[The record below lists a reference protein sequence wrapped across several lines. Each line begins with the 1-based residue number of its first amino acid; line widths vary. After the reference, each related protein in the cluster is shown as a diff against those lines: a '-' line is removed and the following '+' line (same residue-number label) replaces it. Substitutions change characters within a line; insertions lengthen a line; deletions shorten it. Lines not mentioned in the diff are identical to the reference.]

1 MSNRLENKI
10 AIVTGGSAGIGAAT
24 AIRMAEEGATVVVF
38 GRREEPL
45 QAVVDKITSQGGKA
59 AYKVVDVSDEKTFV
73 SAIDA
78 VAKEFGKLDVMVNNA
93 ASYTWGGITEMSTE
107 DWHANF
113 TTTVDGTFWGTRQAM
128 RLMQENGGSIVNIS
142 SICGTF
148 GTAWMAGY
156 SAAKA
161 AITNFSRAAA
171 SEGALSNIRCN
182 VVIPGVI
189 ETDAT
194 ADMLSDEKSR
204 ENTAKL
210 IPMKRVGTATELA
223 NAVLFLASDES
234 SYITGASIPVD
245 GGRSSDLHT
254 AME

>member
-1 MSNRLENKI
+1 MTKRLENKV

-24 AIRMAEEGATVVVF
+24 AVRMAEEGATVVVF

-45 QAVVDKITSQGGKA
+45 KAVVAKISAQGGKA
-59 AYKVVDVSDEKTFV
+59 AYKVVDVSDEQTFV
-73 SAIDA
+73 DAIDA
-78 VAKEFGKLDVMVNNA
+78 VAKEYGKLDVMVNNA
-93 ASYTWGGITEMSTE
+93 ASYTWGGITEMSTA

-113 TTTVDGTFWGTRQAM
+113 TTTVDGTFWGTRKAM
-128 RLMQENGGSIVNIS
+128 QLMQENGGSIVNIS

-161 AITNFSRAAA
+161 AVTNFSRAAA

-189 ETDAT
+189 ETEAT
-194 ADMLSDEKSR
+194 AGMLSDEKSR
-204 ENTAKL
+204 EGTAKL

-245 GGRSSDLHT
+245 G
-254 AME
+254 

>member
-1 MSNRLENKI
+1 MTNRLENKI

-24 AIRMAEEGATVVVF
+24 ATRMAEEGATVVVF

-45 QAVVDKITSQGGKA
+45 KALVAKIVEQGGKA
-59 AYKVVDVSDEKTFV
+59 AYKVADVSDEQTFV

-78 VAKEFGKLDVMVNNA
+78 VAKEYGRLDIMVNNA

-113 TTTVDGTFWGTRQAM
+113 TTTVDGTFWGTRKAM
-128 RLMQENGGSIVNIS
+128 QLMQDNGGSIVNIS

-161 AITNFSRAAA
+161 AVTNFSRAAA
-171 SEGALSNIRCN
+171 SEGALANIRCN

-194 ADMLSDEKSR
+194 AGMLSSDESR
-204 ENTAKL
+204 AGTSKL

-223 NAVLFLASDES
+223 NAVVFLASDEA
-234 SYITGASIPVD
+234 SYITGAALPVD

-254 AME
+254 AID

>member
-1 MSNRLENKI
+1 MTKRLENKI

-24 AIRMAEEGATVVVF
+24 ATRMAEEGATVVVF

-45 QAVVDKITSQGGKA
+45 KALVAKIVEQGGKA
-59 AYKVVDVSDEKTFV
+59 AYKVADVSDELTFV

-78 VAKEFGKLDVMVNNA
+78 VAKEHGRLDIMVNNA
-93 ASYTWGGITEMSTE
+93 AAFTWGAVTEMTTE

-113 TTTVDGTFWGTRQAM
+113 KTTVDGTFWGTRKAM
-128 RLMQENGGSIVNIS
+128 QLMQDTGGSIVNIS

-161 AITNFSRAAA
+161 AVTNFSRAVA
-171 SEGALSNIRCN
+171 SEGALANIRCN

-194 ADMLSDEKSR
+194 AGMLSSDESR
-204 ENTAKL
+204 AGTSKL
-210 IPMKRVGTATELA
+210 IPMRRVGSATELA
-223 NAVLFLASDES
+223 NAVLFLASDEA
-234 SYITGASIPVD
+234 SYITGASLPVD

-254 AME
+254 AMD

>member
-1 MSNRLENKI
+1 MTKRLENKI

-24 AIRMAEEGATVVVF
+24 ATRMAEEGATVVVF

-45 QAVVDKITSQGGKA
+45 KALVAKIVEQGGKA
-59 AYKVVDVSDEKTFV
+59 AYKVADVSDEQTFV

-78 VAKEFGKLDVMVNNA
+78 VAKEYGRLDIMVNNA
-93 ASYTWGGITEMSTE
+93 AAFTWGGITEMTTE

-113 TTTVDGTFWGTRQAM
+113 TTTVDGTFWGTRKAM
-128 RLMQENGGSIVNIS
+128 QLMQENGGSIVNIS

-161 AITNFSRAAA
+161 AVTNFSRAAA
-171 SEGALSNIRCN
+171 SEGALANIRCN

-194 ADMLSDEKSR
+194 AGMLSSDESR
-204 ENTAKL
+204 AGTSKL

-223 NAVLFLASDES
+223 NAVLFLASDEA
-234 SYITGASIPVD
+234 SYITGAALPVD

-254 AME
+254 AID

>member
-1 MSNRLENKI
+1 
-10 AIVTGGSAGIGAAT
+10 
-24 AIRMAEEGATVVVF
+24 
-38 GRREEPL
+38 
-45 QAVVDKITSQGGKA
+45 
-59 AYKVVDVSDEKTFV
+59 
-73 SAIDA
+73 
-78 VAKEFGKLDVMVNNA
+78 MVNNA

-113 TTTVDGTFWGTRQAM
+113 TTTVDGTFWGTRKAM
-128 RLMQENGGSIVNIS
+128 QLMQDNGGSIVNIS

-161 AITNFSRAAA
+161 AVTNFSRAAA
-171 SEGALSNIRCN
+171 SEGALANIRCN

-194 ADMLSDEKSR
+194 AGMLSSDESR
-204 ENTAKL
+204 AGTSKL

-223 NAVLFLASDES
+223 NAVVFLASDEA
-234 SYITGASIPVD
+234 SYITGAALPVD

-254 AME
+254 AID

>member
-1 MSNRLENKI
+1 MTNRLENKI

-24 AIRMAEEGATVVVF
+24 ATRMAEEGATVVVF

-45 QAVVDKITSQGGKA
+45 KALVAKIAEQGGKA
-59 AYKVVDVSDEKTFV
+59 AYKVADVSDEQTFV

-78 VAKEFGKLDVMVNNA
+78 VAKEYGRLDIMVNNA

-113 TTTVDGTFWGTRQAM
+113 TTTVDGTFWGTRKAM
-128 RLMQENGGSIVNIS
+128 QLMQDNGGSIVNIS

-161 AITNFSRAAA
+161 AVTNFSRAAA
-171 SEGALSNIRCN
+171 SEGALANIRCN

-189 ETDAT
+189 ETDGT
-194 ADMLSDEKSR
+194 AGMLSDDTAR
-204 ENTAKL
+204 ENTSKL
-210 IPMKRVGTATELA
+210 IPMKRVGRATELA
-223 NAVLFLASDES
+223 NAVVFLASDEA
-234 SYITGASIPVD
+234 SYITGAALPVD
-245 GGRSSDLHT
+245 GGRSSDLYT
-254 AME
+254 VLE

>member
-1 MSNRLENKI
+1 MTNRLENKI

-24 AIRMAEEGATVVVF
+24 ATRMAEEGATVVVF

-45 QAVVDKITSQGGKA
+45 KALVAKIVEQGGKA
-59 AYKVVDVSDEKTFV
+59 AYKVADVSDEQTFV

-78 VAKEFGKLDVMVNNA
+78 VAKEYGRLDIMVNNA

-113 TTTVDGTFWGTRQAM
+113 TTTVDGTFWGTRKAM
-128 RLMQENGGSIVNIS
+128 QLMQDNGGSIVNIS

-161 AITNFSRAAA
+161 AVTNFSRAAA
-171 SEGALSNIRCN
+171 SEGALANIRCN

-194 ADMLSDEKSR
+194 AGMLSSDESR
-204 ENTAKL
+204 AGTSKL
-210 IPMKRVGTATELA
+210 LPMKRVGTATELA
-223 NAVLFLASDES
+223 NAVVYLASDEA
-234 SYITGASIPVD
+234 SYITGAALPVD

-254 AME
+254 AID

>member
-1 MSNRLENKI
+1 MTKRLENKI

-24 AIRMAEEGATVVVF
+24 ATRMAEEGATVVVF

-45 QAVVDKITSQGGKA
+45 KALVAKIVEQGGKA
-59 AYKVVDVSDEKTFV
+59 AYKVADVSDEQTFV

-78 VAKEFGKLDVMVNNA
+78 VAKEHGRLDIMVNNA
-93 ASYTWGGITEMSTE
+93 AAFTWGAVTEMTTE

-113 TTTVDGTFWGTRQAM
+113 KTTVDGTFWGTRKAM
-128 RLMQENGGSIVNIS
+128 QLMQETGGSIVNIS

-148 GTAWMAGY
+148 GTAWMSGY

-161 AITNFSRAAA
+161 AVTNFSRAVA
-171 SEGALSNIRCN
+171 SEGALANIRCN

-194 ADMLSDEKSR
+194 AGMLSSDESR
-204 ENTAKL
+204 AGTSKL

-223 NAVLFLASDES
+223 NAVVFLASDEA
-234 SYITGASIPVD
+234 SYITGAALPVD

-254 AME
+254 AID

>member
-1 MSNRLENKI
+1 MTKRLENKI

-24 AIRMAEEGATVVVF
+24 AMRMAEEGATVVVF

-45 QAVVDKITSQGGKA
+45 KALVAKIAEQGGKA
-59 AYKVVDVSDEKTFV
+59 AYKVADVSDEQTFV

-78 VAKEFGKLDVMVNNA
+78 VAKEYGRLDIMVNNA

-113 TTTVDGTFWGTRQAM
+113 TTTVDGTFWGTRKAM
-128 RLMQENGGSIVNIS
+128 QLMQDNGGSIVNIS

-161 AITNFSRAAA
+161 AVTNFSRAAA
-171 SEGALSNIRCN
+171 SEGALANIRCN

-194 ADMLSDEKSR
+194 AGMLSSDESR
-204 ENTAKL
+204 AGTSKL

-223 NAVLFLASDES
+223 NAVVFLASDEA
-234 SYITGASIPVD
+234 SYITGAALPVD

-254 AME
+254 AID

>member
-1 MSNRLENKI
+1 MTKRLENKI

-24 AIRMAEEGATVVVF
+24 ATRMAEEGATVVVF

-45 QAVVDKITSQGGKA
+45 KALVAKIVEQGGKA
-59 AYKVVDVSDEKTFV
+59 AYKVADVSDEQTFT
-73 SAIDA
+73 SAIEA
-78 VAKEFGKLDVMVNNA
+78 VAKEHGKLDIMVNNA

-113 TTTVDGTFWGTRQAM
+113 KTTVDGTFWGTRKAM
-128 RLMQENGGSIVNIS
+128 QLMQENGGSIVNIS

-161 AITNFSRAAA
+161 AVTNFSRAAA
-171 SEGALSNIRCN
+171 SEGALANIRCN

-194 ADMLSDEKSR
+194 AGMLSSDESR
-204 ENTAKL
+204 AGTSKL
-210 IPMKRVGTATELA
+210 IPMKRVGTAIELA
-223 NAVLFLASDES
+223 NAVLFLASDEA
-234 SYITGASIPVD
+234 SYITGAALPVD

-254 AME
+254 AVD

>member
-1 MSNRLENKI
+1 MTKRLENKI

-24 AIRMAEEGATVVVF
+24 ATRMAEEGATVVVF

-45 QAVVDKITSQGGKA
+45 KALVAKIVEQGGKA
-59 AYKVVDVSDEKTFV
+59 AYKVADVSDEQTFT
-73 SAIDA
+73 SAIEA
-78 VAKEFGKLDVMVNNA
+78 VAKEHGKLDIMVNNA

-113 TTTVDGTFWGTRQAM
+113 KTTVDGTFWGTRKAM
-128 RLMQENGGSIVNIS
+128 QLMQENGGSIVNIS

-161 AITNFSRAAA
+161 AVTNFSRAAA
-171 SEGALSNIRCN
+171 SEGALANIRCN

-189 ETDAT
+189 ETEAT
-194 ADMLSDEKSR
+194 AGMLSSDESR
-204 ENTAKL
+204 AGTSKL

-223 NAVLFLASDES
+223 NAVLFLASDEA
-234 SYITGASIPVD
+234 SYITGAALPVD

-254 AME
+254 AVD